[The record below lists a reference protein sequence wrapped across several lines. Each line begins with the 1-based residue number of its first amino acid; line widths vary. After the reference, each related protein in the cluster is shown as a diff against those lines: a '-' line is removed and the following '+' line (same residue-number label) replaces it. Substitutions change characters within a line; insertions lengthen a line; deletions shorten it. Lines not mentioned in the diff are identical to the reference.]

1 MLRQREEQVQRH
13 RGKSMV
19 CVGREEQGDP
29 CIWSMV
35 RKGQLGERSSQKVSL
50 GDVGP

>member
-13 RGKSMV
+13 QGKSMV
-19 CVGREEQGDP
+19 CVVREEQGDP
-29 CIWSMV
+29 YIWSMV
-35 RKGQLGERSSQKVSL
+35 WKGQLGGRASQKVSL